1 VRSLIGLIV
10 LLAVFP
16 VSAQNSGAIAI
27 RPQLRNA
34 AAAPAQLR
42 FMARR
47 LDDANV
53 VKEIADDLLRAE
65 PNSRWQVT
73 VANDGWWSPTEEV
86 TIPAAGTQSEHGIPL
101 WRTGRVSGSVAVADA
116 NDKLPSTI
124 SWMVDS
130 PPQPKK
136 EPEIRRGTEF
146 ICPVDAAG
154 KWVCSLPA
162 TLLDLTLRAKGF
174 TPHYRWDVAIASN
187 KNFDLGLFALK
198 RGASFVAWLDR
209 ESAGLLTEP
218 ARASLLR
225 PLSDAPSQTTARLR
239 EPVASSTFNKR
250 GAVQLTSVPAG
261 VYLLEVRAKGF
272 AATRIYP
279 VEIYEGKESVFRKG
293 ILLQPPLTVRL
304 AVDPPADPSGARWR
318 ATWMKRSDF
327 VSGYEPD
334 VVVTTV
340 GADGTLTL
348 PDQSPGTFNIN
359 LQDHAGNKVW
369 DEELRI
375 HDDGD
380 SRHNIRVEQFDV
392 KGKVTLGG
400 EPYAAALLFGG
411 RDGAVRS
418 TMTSD
423 ADGRF
428 AGYLPHRGR
437 WPVEISGDGGVRTL
451 LSVDVTAEELK
462 IELSDT
468 SVTGVVVGSDG
479 KPVSRA
485 DVSATLNG
493 RVLSAASEAD
503 GRFTFRALPVGSVR
517 LRARDRRNGETSL
530 PAEVTL
536 TENQKITGV
545 ELRVD
550 ATKTVAGRATS
561 GGVPVVGARIN
572 AYAMSSGHGEQK
584 TAVTDTNGR
593 FQLRIASVAN
603 DALLIAAVPGRTLQA
618 MQVAIDDRP
627 LEIEIAPVGG
637 TLEVIANVPFRVT
650 HDGALLPDVEMYSWI
665 EAHGMAVPEG
675 ERLTVADLAPGH
687 YRACSRAG
695 NCKDGVLAPRGSLVL
710 DLR

>member
-1 VRSLIGLIV
+1 MRSLVGLVV
-10 LLAVFP
+10 LLVVVP
-16 VSAQNSGAIAI
+16 ISAQNSGAIAI
-27 RPQLRNA
+27 RPQVRNA
-34 AAAPAQLR
+34 AAAPALLR
-42 FMARR
+42 FTAHRV
-47 LDDANV
+47 DDANV
-53 VKEIADDLLRAE
+53 VREIADGFLRAE
-65 PNSRWQVT
+65 PNSRWQVI
-73 VANDGWWSPTEEV
+73 VANDGWWSPIEEV
-86 TIPAAGTQSEHGIPL
+86 TVPAAGTQSEHVMPL
-101 WRTGRVSGSVAVADA
+101 WRTGRVSGTVTVAEA
-116 NDKLPSTI
+116 NDKLPPKIT
-124 SWMVDS
+124 WMVDS

-146 ICPVDAAG
+146 NCPVDADG
-154 KWVCSLPA
+154 KWTCNLPA

-174 TPHYRWDVAIASN
+174 TPHYRWDVAVAADKSL
-187 KNFDLGLFALK
+187 DLGQFALK

-209 ESAGLLTEP
+209 DSAGLLKEP

-239 EPVASSTFNKR
+239 EPVASATFNKR
-250 GAVQLTSVPAG
+250 GAVQLTAVPAG
-261 VYLLEVRAKGF
+261 TYLLEVRAKGF
-272 AATRIYP
+272 AAARIYP
-279 VEIYEGKESVFRKG
+279 VEIYEGKESVFRKA

-304 AVDPPADPSGARWR
+304 TVDPPSDPSGARWR

-327 VSGYEPD
+327 VSGYDLD

-340 GADGTLTL
+340 GEDGALTL

-380 SRHNIRVEQFDV
+380 SRHHIRVEQFDV
-392 KGKVTLGG
+392 NGKVTLGG
-400 EPYAAALLFGG
+400 EPYEAKLLFGG

-428 AGYLPHRGR
+428 AGYVPHRGR

-451 LSVDVTAEELK
+451 LSVDVTTDDLK

-468 SVTGVVVGSDG
+468 SISGVVVGSDG
-479 KPVSRA
+479 KPVARA

-493 RVLSAASEAD
+493 RVLSVASEAD
-503 GRFTFRALPVGSVR
+503 GRFAFRALPVGSVR
-517 LRARDRRNGETSL
+517 LRASNRRAGETSM
-530 PAEVTL
+530 PVDIAL

-545 ELRVD
+545 ELHVD
-550 ATKTVAGRATS
+550 ATKTVTGHATS
-561 GGVPVVGARIN
+561 GGTPVVGARIN

-593 FQLRIASVAN
+593 FQLRLASVAN

-637 TLEVIANVPFRVT
+637 TVEVIANAPFRVT

-665 EAHGMAVPEG
+665 EAHGIAVPEG
-675 ERLTVADLAPGH
+675 ERLMVADLAPGH

-695 NCKDGVLAPRGSLVL
+695 KCKDGLLAPRGSLIL